1 MTNLASTPGLVR
13 TCARTRLP
21 WECSVPFT
29 DVLSGELYAEAD
41 IEPFAFDIKGAD
53 RISSPLPTMNGLD
66 RVAVLA
72 WSAPVRGSPSVVVG
86 LQAHDRG

>member
-1 MTNLASTPGLVR
+1 MRPHASALEG
-13 TCARTRLP
+13 
-21 WECSVPFT
+21 SVPFT

-53 RISSPLPTMNGLD
+53 RISSPLPAMNGLD

-72 WSAPVRGSPSVVVG
+72 WSAPVRGSPSVFVG